1 MEASMEV
8 STEASTEA
16 CAAVS
21 AEAAA
26 MDSHIDHTQLKQTA
40 DWPSIQALCQEAIR
54 GGAASVC
61 IPPCYVARVKD
72 YVGEQM
78 KICTVVGFP
87 NGYQTTLVK
96 LVETKEALA
105 NGADEIDMVVNLCA
119 VKNGDWP
126 GIRHEIKAL
135 KHACGRRI
143 LKVIVEACYLTEAEK
158 IKLCQLVT
166 EAGADYIKTSTGFGA
181 GGATV
186 EDVAL
191 FRREIGPA
199 VKIKAAGGIRS
210 VETARQMLEAGADR
224 LGSSALLRRG

>member
-1 MEASMEV
+1 MEAS
-8 STEASTEA
+8 AIY
-16 CAAVS
+16 
-21 AEAAA
+21 
-26 MDSHIDHTQLKQTA
+26 SHIDHTQLKQVA
-40 DWPSIQALCQEAIR
+40 DWPSIRTLCDEAIK

-87 NGYQTTLVK
+87 NGYQTTMVK

-105 NGADEIDMVVNLCA
+105 NGADEIDMVVNLCD
-119 VKNGDWP
+119 VKNEAWRK
-126 GIRHEIKAL
+126 IVHEIRAL
-135 KHACGRRI
+135 KQACGQRI
-143 LKVIVEACYLTEAEK
+143 LKVIVEACYLTETEK
-158 IKLCQLVT
+158 IKLCHLVT

-186 EDVAL
+186 EDVVL
-191 FRREIGPA
+191 FGREIGPA

-210 VETARQMLEAGADR
+210 AEAAEQMLNAGADR
-224 LGSSALLRRG
+224 LGSSALLRDV

>member
-1 MEASMEV
+1 MEAS
-8 STEASTEA
+8 AIY
-16 CAAVS
+16 
-21 AEAAA
+21 
-26 MDSHIDHTQLKQTA
+26 SHVDHTQLKQVA
-40 DWPSIQALCQEAIR
+40 DWPSIRILCDEAIK

-87 NGYQTTLVK
+87 NGYQTTMVK

-105 NGADEIDMVVNLCA
+105 NGADEIDMVVNLCD
-119 VKNGDWP
+119 VKNEAWRK
-126 GIRHEIKAL
+126 IVHEIRAL
-135 KHACGRRI
+135 KQACGRRI

-158 IKLCQLVT
+158 IKLCHLVT

-191 FRREIGPA
+191 FGREIGPA

-210 VETARQMLEAGADR
+210 AEAAEQMLNAGADR
-224 LGSSALLRRG
+224 LGSSALLRDV